1 MTIFYLVCVL
11 TQNNGFST
19 TKKVTFCVLEIGG
32 EWMESQLLDAVQ
44 KNTFFG
50 GYFLN
55 GQLWKPLCYKEQSN
69 PCRFIIFSVSSQFL
83 EVGMAVRPTAAL
95 LNHSCW
101 PNTVRCSRGGAVVLM
116 AARDIRP
123 GEEVTK
129 TLNLV
134 CQLWLKY
141 FFLLLDQWDIVIQWR
156 TSLVQKNNDTKI
168 QGWFGKTDLLLTT
181 TPEKAG
187 GAEID
192 SSWVATMTLS
202 SPPGDWY
209 LYRKLLRSNKRW
221 EEEQMSQ
228 VQVWLS
234 NLSYIL
240 LCNWKENT

>member
-1 MTIFYLVCVL
+1 MGNY
-11 TQNNGFST
+11 
-19 TKKVTFCVLEIGG
+19 E
-32 EWMESQLLDAVQ
+32 
-44 KNTFFG
+44 
-50 GYFLN
+50 
-55 GQLWKPLCYKEQSN
+55 N
-69 PCRFIIFSVSSQFL
+69 PCVTKNNPILVVSLFFSVSSQFL

-168 QGWFGKTDLLLTT
+168 QGWFGKTYLLLTT
-181 TPEKAG
+181 TPEKARVLKKIPVG
-187 GAEID
+187 LQV
-192 SSWVATMTLS
+192 W
-202 SPPGDWY
+202 PPGDWY